1 MWSKLLYMK
10 HPDEQYK
17 NLIRFII
24 ANGEKVTT
32 PQKIDAL
39 TCFGTTAP
47 LVYDLSNGTPI
58 ITERQMG
65 IKGAIGE
72 MCAFINGEQDFSV
85 MKEKYAVPGP
95 FWDPWISDAKCE
107 HAGAKKGCLGDGSY
121 GPAFASFPDNE
132 GGFFDQ
138 FKNAIEMLSDE
149 KLRNRRTIYITSWIP
164 FMNGYGGRQKSV
176 ITPCH
181 GNLHFRVINGHLD
194 LISDHRS
201 ADVLLG
207 FPNDIISY
215 CAVLKMMESVTGL
228 KARRL
233 IFHLR
238 DAHIY
243 ENQLA
248 EAKEILSRE
257 SRSFPELKIINPR
270 KDIKDYRASDF
281 EIEDYN
287 PHPKMIIPAA
297 V

>member
-1 MWSKLLYMK
+1 MK

-17 NLIRFII
+17 NLIRFILS
-24 ANGEKVTT
+24 NGEKVTT

-58 ITERQMG
+58 ITERQLG

-72 MCAFINGEQDFSV
+72 MCAFINGEQDFSI
-85 MKEKYAVPGP
+85 MKEKYSVPGP
-95 FWDPWISDAKCE
+95 FWDPWISDEKCE
-107 HAGAKKGCLGDGSY
+107 KAGAKRGCLGGGSY
-121 GPAFASFPDNE
+121 GPAFAAFPDGE
-132 GGFFDQ
+132 GGFDQ
-138 FKNAIEMLSDE
+138 IKNAIEMLSDE
-149 KLRNRRTIYITSWIP
+149 KLRNRRTIYVTSWIP

-181 GNLHFRVINGHLD
+181 GNLHFRVINGNLD

-207 FPNDIISY
+207 FPNDMISY
-215 CAVLKMMESVTGL
+215 CALLKMVESVTGL

-233 IFHLR
+233 IFYLR

-243 ENQLA
+243 ENQLE
-248 EAKEILSRE
+248 EAKEILARDSRV
-257 SRSFPELKIINPR
+257 FPELVIKNTK
-270 KDIKDYRASDF
+270 KDIKEYRFDDF
-281 EIEDYN
+281 ELVDYIC
-287 PHPKMIIPAA
+287 HPKMIIPSA